1 MLHAKLKSFYCCYQ
15 LLFTSHVTAWTALF
29 TVQFDVLFPRLSN
42 AILYCYTRFGPCSPT
57 NSGDFVIFH
66 HNAVCTSNAEE
77 ICTYA
82 IFGWEAWYIT
92 ALPVLT
98 AVSFSPHEAVLQH
111 TMPCLLS
118 TASVPLWPKHVLSP
132 V

>member
-1 MLHAKLKSFYCCYQ
+1 MFCFHDYLMPYCTVIHALDHVHLQILGILSFFITMPYAHQCRRDMY
-15 LLFTSHVTAWTALF
+15 
-29 TVQFDVLFPRLSN
+29 
-42 AILYCYTRFGPCSPT
+42 
-57 NSGDFVIFH
+57 
-66 HNAVCTSNAEE
+66 
-77 ICTYA
+77 ICH
-82 IFGWEAWYIT
+82 FGWEAWYIT

>member
-29 TVQFDVLFPRLSN
+29 TVQFDVLFPRL
-42 AILYCYTRFGPCSPT
+42 LYCYTRFGPCILGILSFFITMPYAHQCRR
-57 NSGDFVIFH
+57 DMY
-66 HNAVCTSNAEE
+66 
-77 ICTYA
+77 ICH
-82 IFGWEAWYIT
+82 FGWEAWYIT